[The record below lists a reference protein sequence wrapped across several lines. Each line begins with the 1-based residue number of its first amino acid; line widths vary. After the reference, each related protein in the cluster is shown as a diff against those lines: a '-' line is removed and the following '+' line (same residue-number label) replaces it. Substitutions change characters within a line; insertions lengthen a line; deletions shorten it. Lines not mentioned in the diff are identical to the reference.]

1 MNIPEKKL
9 IISVAKYPFCDEYV
23 GLFTHYSTNMGYFLV
38 VEGLM
43 LRKLYY
49 AEKSFFKEF
58 SEHVISVEEYEINWT
73 ETAKEVKH
81 AVNFINFYIEE
92 NDLYG
97 LQQDPETEDFLK
109 SIRDLFT
116 EALNRGT
123 NIHFFF

>member
-1 MNIPEKKL
+1 MKIPEKKL
-9 IISVAKYPFCDEYV
+9 IIFVVKYPFCNDYA
-23 GLFTHYSTNMGYFLV
+23 GRFTYPTNMGFFLV

-49 AEKSFFKEF
+49 AEKSFFSEF
-58 SEHVISVEEYEINWT
+58 SEYVISVEEYEINWT
-73 ETAKEVKH
+73 ETAKEVKQ
-81 AVNFINFYIEE
+81 AVNFINSYIEE
-92 NDLYG
+92 NDLYE

-123 NIHFFF
+123 SIYFFF